1 MAILID
7 PPRWPAHG
15 TLWAHLVSDT
25 SLAELHD
32 FAERCELPRRAFD
45 LDHYDVPAAR
55 HSELVAAGA
64 EPVGGHEL
72 IRRLRG
78 SGLRVRA
85 AERPARTALALR
97 WSELVPEHPR
107 IGEELAARW
116 SEPHRVY
123 HGVDHLRAVLDRLEL
138 LADGG
143 EPVDRETRLAAWFH
157 DAVHRGTSPDDEQAS
172 AELAT
177 ELLAPVT
184 GTGTAEEVA
193 RLVRLTA
200 THAPAADDAP
210 GRALC
215 DADLGVL
222 GGDAA
227 EYAAYTAQVRAEYA
241 RVPAADF
248 RHGRAQI
255 LRRLLERPSVFH
267 TPTGRRLWEA
277 PARANLAR
285 EIATLE
291 SGG

>member
-1 MAILID
+1 MAVLID

-32 FAERCELPRRAFD
+32 FAARCELPRRAFD

-55 HSELVAAGA
+55 HAELVAAGA
-64 EPVGGHEL
+64 EPVDGHEL
-72 IRRLRG
+72 VRRLRG

-97 WSELVPEHPR
+97 WTELAPEDPR
-107 IGEELAARW
+107 TGEELAARW

-123 HGVDHLRAVLDRLEL
+123 HGIDHLRAVLDRLEL

-143 EPVDRETRLAAWFH
+143 EPVSRETRLAAWFH

-177 ELLAPVT
+177 ELLGPVT

-200 THAPAADDAP
+200 THEPAEDDAA

-222 GGDAA
+222 GGDAE
-227 EYAAYTAQVRAEYA
+227 EYGAYTEQVRAEYA
-241 RVPAADF
+241 HVPEADF
-248 RHGRAQI
+248 RRGRAEI
-255 LRRLLERPSVFH
+255 LRRLLERPRIFH
-267 TPTGRRLWEA
+267 TATGRRLWEV

-285 EIATLE
+285 EIAALDAA
-291 SGG
+291 G